1 LFVLTRADQKAWSLR
16 MINRRRALGFL
27 ALTGIIPS
35 RVFAQAALPRIEI
48 RDSLAKRFAEDG
60 TVGVFAAYDSGSNSI
75 VTSDAP
81 RSKQAIL
88 PASTFKI
95 PNSIIALETGVVTD
109 PDKDVF
115 KWDGVARNFP
125 DWNRDHTLR
134 TAIAASAVPVY
145 QEVARRIGADRMKTF
160 VDKLDYGNRD
170 IGGAPIDY
178 FWLTGNLRVSALQQI
193 GFLDR
198 LRRGVLPISKRS
210 QDLTRDI
217 LPVTKVGDSVIRAK
231 SGLIGVD
238 DKSPAGGVS
247 ATVGWL
253 VGWVEKGSTQTVFGL
268 NLDIREPRHIAS
280 RVKLTQQLLADVGAS

>member
-1 LFVLTRADQKAWSLR
+1 MLC
-16 MINRRRALGFL
+16 RRHAL
-27 ALTGIIPS
+27 ALLAATGVSPLQL
-35 RVFAQAALPRIEI
+35 FAQGAPEIEI
-48 RDSLAKRFAEDG
+48 RPELAKRFDEDG
-60 TVGVFAAYDSGSNSI
+60 TAGVFAAYAAGSNGI
-75 VTSDAP
+75 VASDGA
-81 RSKQAIL
+81 RLKQPFL

-95 PNSIIALETGVVTD
+95 ANSIIALDTGVVAD

-115 KWDGVARNFP
+115 KWDGTVRNFP

-134 TAIAASAVPVY
+134 SAIAASAVPVY
-145 QEVARRIGADRMKTF
+145 QEIARRIGTDRMKAY

-170 IGGAPIDY
+170 ISGAPIDY
-178 FWLTGNLRVSALQQI
+178 FWLSGNLRISALQQI
-193 GFLDR
+193 EFLDR
-198 LRRGVLPISKRS
+198 LRRGTLPVPERS
-210 QDLTRDI
+210 QALTRAI

-253 VGWVEKGSTQTVFGL
+253 VGWAEKANTVALFAL

-280 RVKLTQQLLADVGAS
+280 RMKLAQLLLSDLDAI

>member
-1 LFVLTRADQKAWSLR
+1 
-16 MINRRRALGFL
+16 MISRRRILGSL
-27 ALTGIIPS
+27 AAMSIIPS
-35 RVFAQAALPRIEI
+35 RVYAQSPIEI
-48 RDSLAKRFAEDG
+48 RDSLAKRFADDG
-60 TVGVFAAYDSGSNSI
+60 TTGVFAAYSTEGYST
-75 VTSDAP
+75 VASD
-81 RSKQAIL
+81 RSRLGQAIL

-95 PNSIIALETGVVTD
+95 PNSTIALEIGVVTD

-145 QEVARRIGADRMKTF
+145 QEIARRIGTDRMKAF
-160 VDKLDYGNRD
+160 VDKLDYGNHD

-178 FWLTGNLRVSALQQI
+178 FWLRGNLRVSPLQQI
-193 GFLDR
+193 EFIDR
-198 LRRGVLPISKRS
+198 LRRGVLPVSQRI
-210 QDLTRDI
+210 QDLVRDI
-217 LPVTKVGDSVIRAK
+217 LPVTKVGNSVIRSK

-253 VGWVEKGSTQTVFGL
+253 VGWVENGRARTVFAL
-268 NLDIREPRHIAS
+268 NLDIREQRHIAS
-280 RVKLTQQLLADVGAS
+280 RMKLAQQLLSDIGAT